1 MATPKVTRR
10 AFVLGGAAAAA
21 AVALPAWT
29 TAAANRASGYARL
42 MRELRA
48 ATRGPVVTRQNAG
61 LMVAAQI
68 GIALAHGSW
77 GWLMWLPL
85 AVGVTTFTLAHS
97 HVSLSFPTELTGRA
111 FSAFNL
117 MLFVGMFLSQWAFG
131 ALVDAFG
138 VWLQAGEAMSFRA
151 AMAVWALI
159 QALGFKT

>member
-29 TAAANRASGYARL
+29 AAAANRASGYARL

-68 GIALAHGSW
+68 WNQRFDGRRPYGVLY
-77 GWLMWLPL
+77 
-85 AVGVTTFTLAHS
+85 AVDDRDVQQAVRWAARSAGCPKLLSSRRTS
-97 HVSLSFPTELTGRA
+97 VSPRA
-111 FSAFNL
+111 FHK
-117 MLFVGMFLSQWAFG
+117 
-131 ALVDAFG
+131 
-138 VWLQAGEAMSFRA
+138 LQASNINSASTSPPPKPSA
-151 AMAVWALI
+151 SAPIW
-159 QALGFKT
+159 